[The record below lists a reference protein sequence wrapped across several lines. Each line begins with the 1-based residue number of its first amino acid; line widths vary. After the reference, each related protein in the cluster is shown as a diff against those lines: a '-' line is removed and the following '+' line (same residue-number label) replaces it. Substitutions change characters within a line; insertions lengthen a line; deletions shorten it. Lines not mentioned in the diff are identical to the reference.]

1 MVCPKCGKRD
11 NKSNICAKCG
21 FKIDTPIKIKTF
33 DDEEMTIDAPI
44 ITESHTFIDEA
55 HFQEALKERLI
66 VEQEQDKKKSN
77 KKIAIYISSALAVIV
92 LLIGLI
98 YLPNSMNKNDVAY
111 KKVAEDSNEFS
122 SNNWSNEEFKL
133 NGIKFKLKNQYM
145 TFVEKSWKVDLE
157 KYGYANG
164 YILNSGDK
172 TSTTIQLNN
181 QEYQSALVQVGFIN
195 NSKEAK
201 DIKDCDI
208 WSISI
213 NNKNVATPVP
223 FELPGGI
230 KNGSTKEEIFKSYGE
245 LKEEKIYRSDSQ
257 GYTTYHYQDGYNK
270 YLDLYVYDD
279 EGLLEINFKSY

>member
-1 MVCPKCGKRD
+1 MVCPKCGKKD
-11 NKSNICAKCG
+11 NKTKICAKCG
-21 FKIDTPIKIKTF
+21 FKIDTPIKVKTF
-33 DDEEMTIDAPI
+33 DDEEITVEAPI

-66 VEQEQDKKKSN
+66 IEQEKMKKSSN
-77 KKIAIYISSALAVIV
+77 KKFILGLSTGLVIIFV
-92 LLIGLI
+92 LLGII
-98 YLPNSMNKNDVAY
+98 YLPNGI
-111 KKVAEDSNEFS
+111 EDSNLNIGKIENSKNFQSNDWS
-122 SNNWSNEEFKL
+122 SEEFKL
-133 NGIKFKLKNQYM
+133 GDIKFKLKDQYM
-145 TFVEKSWKVDLE
+145 TFVEKSWNVDLE
-157 KYGYANG
+157 KYGYSNG

-181 QEYQSALVQVGFIN
+181 QSYPSALVQVGFIN

-201 DIKDCDI
+201 DIKECNI

-230 KNGSTKEEIFKSYGE
+230 KNGSTIEEIFKAYGE
-245 LKEEKIYRSDSQ
+245 LKEEKVYRSENQ
-257 GYTTYHYQDGYNK
+257 GYTTLHYQSGYNK
-270 YLDLYVYDD
+270 YLDLYVYDK

>member
-1 MVCPKCGKRD
+1 MVCPKCGKKD

-21 FKIDTPIKIKTF
+21 FKIDTPIKVKTF
-33 DDEEMTIDAPI
+33 DDEEITVDAPI

-55 HFQEALKERLI
+55 HFQEAINARI
-66 VEQEQDKKKSN
+66 AIEQEKLQKSSKKKF
-77 KKIAIYISSALAVIV
+77 ALYLSTSIAVIV
-92 LLIGLI
+92 IILGLI
-98 YLPNSMNKNDVAY
+98 YIPNGIKGNDVKY
-111 KKVAEDSNEFS
+111 KKVEENSNEFS
-122 SNNWSNEEFKL
+122 SNNWSNNEFKL
-133 NGIKFKLKNQYM
+133 NGIKFKLNDQYLK
-145 TFVEKSWKVDLE
+145 FVDNSWKVDLE
-157 KYGYANG
+157 KYGYSNG

-181 QEYQSALVQVGFIN
+181 TDYQSSLVQVGFIN

-213 NNKNVATPVP
+213 NNKNVDNPVP

-230 KNGSTKEEIFKSYGE
+230 KNGSTKEEIFKAYGE

-270 YLDLYVYDD
+270 YLDLYVYDN